1 MTEELRQA
9 KNRIR
14 KLSRTSLE
22 RVLADCLLDQ
32 TDIDIIKRRLIGR
45 ESYVSISMSMIGYTP
60 EAVGKRYRAAL
71 QIVESVAAQNGYF
84 SSVSGKESG
93 E

>member
-1 MTEELRQA
+1 M
-9 KNRIR
+9 
-14 KLSRTSLE
+14 
-22 RVLADCLLDQ
+22 
-32 TDIDIIKRRLIGR
+32 KRRVIGR